1 MGAKQGQR
9 NKAAGLQRLALVM
22 FGGLLVVLFL
32 IFAVSQGIGQPSVPE
47 GDVVL
52 VEEVPSDI
60 GHISQKDFDRSLLRT
75 ALGEGMKKAPEVG
88 TDKYESMKEKALGEL
103 IDIAWIEGQ
112 SEEMGITAT
121 PKQIATELQTIKE
134 QNFPNKGDFEKFVR
148 ESKLTKAEVTQRVR
162 LQVLTTQIQQQFSE
176 NAPAVSD
183 KEVEDYYE
191 EAKAT
196 QYTTPA
202 SRDIRIITN
211 ADKAK
216 VEAAKKALESDNSP
230 ASWKKVAQKYSE
242 DPTTKAK
249 GGLQEGL
256 SEELLASA
264 GPLKALV
271 FDSPVRKVVGVVK
284 AQGKFTVVEVVKVN
298 AEKVEPLEK
307 AKTAISSQL
316 AQQKQQAEFE
326 TWVGNYQ
333 SRWTARTFC
342 ADGFVISRCANYV
355 GGLPANA
362 PPGCFEANPKGGPP
376 AECPAPVTQAAPA
389 VPGSVSILTPTGTR
403 LPQRPLPEGLEEG
416 EGAPGGLEG
425 LIPQG

>member
-9 NKAAGLQRLALVM
+9 NRAAGLQRLALVS
-22 FGGLLVVLFL
+22 FSALLVVLFL
-32 IFAVSQGIGQPSVPE
+32 IFAVSQGIGNPSVPE

-52 VEEVPSDI
+52 VESVPDDA
-60 GHISQKDFDRSLLRT
+60 GHISEQDFNRNMLRN
-75 ALGEGMKKAPEVG
+75 AIGEGMKKAPKAG
-88 TDKYESMKEKALGEL
+88 SDKYESLKEKALGEL
-103 IDIAWIEGQ
+103 IDVAWIEGQ

-121 PKQIATELQTIKE
+121 PKQIATELKTIKE

-148 ESKLTKAEVTQRVR
+148 ESKLTKAEVMQRVR
-162 LQVLTTQIQQQFSE
+162 LQVLTTQIQQTLTE
-176 NAPAVSD
+176 DAPTPSD
-183 KEVEDYYE
+183 REVEDFYE
-191 EAKAT
+191 AAKAT
-196 QYTTPA
+196 QFTTPA

-216 VEAAKKALESDNSP
+216 VEAAKKALEKDNSP
-230 ASWKKVAQKYSE
+230 ASWKKVAKKYSS
-242 DPTTKAK
+242 DPSTKAN
-249 GGLQEGL
+249 GGLQQGL

-271 FDSPVRKVVGVVK
+271 FESPVRKVVGVVK
-284 AQGKFTVVEVVKVN
+284 AQGKFTIVEVVKVN

-307 AKTAISSQL
+307 AKTMISSQL

-326 TWVGNYQ
+326 AWVGNYQ

-342 ADGFVISRCANYV
+342 ADGFVIPRCANYV

-362 PPGCFEANPKGGPP
+362 PPGCFEADPKGGPP
-376 AECPAPVTQAAPA
+376 AECPAPVAQATPA

-403 LPQRPLPEGLEEG
+403 LAQRPLPEGLEAG
-416 EGAPGGLEG
+416 EGTPGGLEG